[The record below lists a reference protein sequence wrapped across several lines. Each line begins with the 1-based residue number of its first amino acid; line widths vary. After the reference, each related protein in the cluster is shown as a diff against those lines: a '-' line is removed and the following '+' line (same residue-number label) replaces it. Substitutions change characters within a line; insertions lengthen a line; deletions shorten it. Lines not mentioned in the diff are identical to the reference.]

1 MEFNAT
7 FLISALSFIVFVFIM
22 NTIFYQPVMKIM
34 EERNS
39 FINKNEQDALKANAD
54 SEEISK
60 QKQNELSKARAEAKV
75 SVDEGSVKFKTEN
88 KAIIETFAADQKHKT
103 EIEKNKLNDEAVN
116 SQQELNRS
124 SEDISQ
130 MITNKILGVEN
141 V

>member
-22 NTIFYQPVMKIM
+22 NAIFYQPVMKIM
-34 EERNS
+34 EERNA
-39 FINKNEQDALKANAD
+39 FINKNEQDAMKANAD

-60 QKQNELSKARAEAKV
+60 QKQNELSKVRAEAKV
-75 SVDEGSVKFKTEN
+75 SVDEGSAKFKTEN
-88 KAIIETFAADQKHKT
+88 KAVIETFAADQKHKT
-103 EIEKNKLNDEAVN
+103 ETEKNKLNNEAIN
-116 SQQELNRS
+116 SQPELNQS
-124 SEDISQ
+124 SENISK

>member
-22 NTIFYQPVMKIM
+22 NAIFYQPVMKIM
-34 EERNS
+34 EERNA
-39 FINKNEQDALKANAD
+39 FINKNEQDAMKANAD

-75 SVDEGSVKFKTEN
+75 SVDEGSEKFKTEN
-88 KAIIETFAADQKHKT
+88 KAVIETFAADQKHKT
-103 EIEKNKLNDEAVN
+103 ETEKNKLNNEAIN
-116 SQQELNRS
+116 SQQELNQS
-124 SEDISQ
+124 SENISK

>member
-22 NTIFYQPVMKIM
+22 NAIFYQPVMKIM
-34 EERNS
+34 EERNA
-39 FINKNEQDALKANAD
+39 FINKNEQDAMKANAD

-75 SVDEGSVKFKTEN
+75 SVDEGSAKFKTEN
-88 KAIIETFAADQKHKT
+88 KAVIETFAADQKHKT
-103 EIEKNKLNDEAVN
+103 ETEKNKLKNEAIN
-116 SQQELNRS
+116 SQPELNQS
-124 SEDISQ
+124 SENISK

>member
-22 NTIFYQPVMKIM
+22 NAIFYQPVMKIM
-34 EERNS
+34 EERNA
-39 FINKNEQDALKANAD
+39 FINKNEQDAMKANAD

-75 SVDEGSVKFKTEN
+75 SVDEGSAKFKTEN
-88 KAIIETFAADQKHKT
+88 KAVIETFAADQKHKT
-103 EIEKNKLNDEAVN
+103 ETEKNKLNNEAIN
-116 SQQELNRS
+116 SQPELNQS
-124 SEDISQ
+124 SENISK